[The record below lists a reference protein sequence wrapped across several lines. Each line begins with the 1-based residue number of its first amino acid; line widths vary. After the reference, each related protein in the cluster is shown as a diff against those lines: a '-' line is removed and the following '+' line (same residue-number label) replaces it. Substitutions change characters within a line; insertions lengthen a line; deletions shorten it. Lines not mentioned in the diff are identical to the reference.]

1 MNDITKLAKYP
12 FLEEAKQYVK
22 NKGPSVNDLLDNTLY
37 ERARIIGIE
46 RVDNALKNGDVGERS
61 LATDSDKLMEIFS
74 YPLARMLTV
83 AVNDNYVKRRYAL
96 GEAYHA
102 YRNFLN
108 EPVFFLLNDERSFSS
123 LR

>member
-46 RVDNALKNGDVGERS
+46 RVTFINV
-61 LATDSDKLMEIFS
+61 
-74 YPLARMLTV
+74 
-83 AVNDNYVKRRYAL
+83 
-96 GEAYHA
+96 
-102 YRNFLN
+102 
-108 EPVFFLLNDERSFSS
+108 
-123 LR
+123 